1 MPEQLVNRH
10 FIKPKKTLFD
20 GDANFFVINDFVIRL
35 GLHQGVSRLK
45 TSKISPWA
53 DIIEAISRV
62 DRTACTEV

>member
-1 MPEQLVNRH
+1 MSEQLAKRH

-20 GDANFFVINDFVIRL
+20 GDADFFVVNNFVIRL

-45 TSKISPWA
+45 TSKISPRA

-62 DRTACTEV
+62 DRIACHEV